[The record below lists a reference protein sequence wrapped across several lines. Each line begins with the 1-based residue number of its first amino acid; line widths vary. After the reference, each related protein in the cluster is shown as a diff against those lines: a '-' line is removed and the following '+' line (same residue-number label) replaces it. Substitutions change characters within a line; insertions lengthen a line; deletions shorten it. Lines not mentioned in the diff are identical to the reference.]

1 MQRIILSLAIIA
13 VISGA
18 LSFGATGA
26 FFSDTETSTA
36 NVFTA
41 GAIDLKVDNESYY
54 NGVLNAS
61 TTWEQTDLT
70 IEKFF
75 NFLDLKPDDFGEDTI
90 SLHVDT
96 NDAYLCA
103 DVTLTSN
110 DDNTQTEPEAQ
121 VDANGLDTGEL
132 AGLVNFLWWA
142 DDGDNVYES
151 DEEVISQ
158 GNFADLGVGNT
169 YPLTLADSDENI
181 WTGVGGPVPGDE
193 TLYVG
198 KAWCFG
204 TMGLA
209 PVTQDG
215 GDQGRSPAGQNG
227 GTVTPGEP
235 EDGGL
240 TCDGTLLGNESQTDS
255 LTADITFYAV
265 QARNNPGY
273 QCENPQPR
281 TTLTLV
287 KQVLDG
293 EDAPSAWTLAAD
305 GATDFSG
312 VSGSGAVTS
321 VAVIPGAYNLSE
333 LNGPSGYTASNWTCV
348 GGNQNDADTV
358 TIADGQNVTCTVVNY
373 FTCEDPSVRYADTV
387 ATSSIGVRKDG
398 GAITANRTNP
408 AKALGAPQSAGL
420 PFDNPAPL
428 GEFFSLGFNSSTT
441 ATSGGSIVVE
451 FTNNYIVDGPGNDLR
466 MYEIT
471 GGTSY
476 GVEKIKI
483 EVSQNGTTWFPVAS
497 SLDRD
502 AEADLATSGLSWAR
516 YVRLT
521 DVSVR
526 ADFPNDADGYD
537 LDAFSALTCADR
549 TLPVPSPII

>member
-1 MQRIILSLAIIA
+1 
-13 VISGA
+13 
-18 LSFGATGA
+18 
-26 FFSDTETSTA
+26 
-36 NVFTA
+36 
-41 GAIDLKVDNESYY
+41 
-54 NGVLNAS
+54 
-61 TTWEQTDLT
+61 
-70 IEKFF
+70 
-75 NFLDLKPDDFGEDTI
+75 KPADFGEDTI

-110 DDNTQTEPEAQ
+110 NDNSQTEPE
-121 VDANGLDTGEL
+121 GLEDENDMTTGEL

-142 DDGDNVYES
+142 DDGDNVFED
-151 DEEVISQ
+151 DETIIDQ
-158 GNFADLGVGNT
+158 GNFGQLGVGNS

-204 TMGLA
+204 TMGTA
-209 PVTQDG
+209 PVAQDD
-215 GDQGRSPAGQNG
+215 GDNGRSPAGNNG
-227 GTVTPGEP
+227 GTAASGEP

-240 TCDGTLLGNESQTDS
+240 TCDGRLLGNESQTDS
-255 LTADITFYAV
+255 LTADVTFEAV

-273 QCENPQPR
+273 QCEEPRPR
-281 TTLTLV
+281 TSLTLV

-293 EDAPSAWTLAAD
+293 DDLPSAWTLAAD
-305 GATDFSG
+305 GVTDFSG
-312 VSGSGAVTS
+312 AANSLAVTNIA
-321 VAVIPGAYNLSE
+321 VAPGAYNLSE
-333 LNGPSGYTASNWTCV
+333 INGPLGYVASNWNCV
-348 GGNQNDADTV
+348 GGTQGDSDTV

-373 FTCEDPSVRYADTV
+373 FTCEDPSVRYADNV
-387 ATSSIGVRKDG
+387 ITSAIGVRKDG
-398 GAITANRTNP
+398 GAIIANRTNP
-408 AKALGAPQSAGL
+408 IKALGAPQSAGL
-420 PFDNPAPL
+420 PFDNPSPL
-428 GEFFSLGFNSSTT
+428 SEFFSLGFNANVN
-441 ATSGGSIVVE
+441 ATSGGSVVLE
-451 FTNNYIVDGPGNDLR
+451 FTNNYVVDGPGNDLR

-476 GVEKIKI
+476 GVEKVKI
-483 EVSQNGTTWFPVAS
+483 EVSQNGISWFPVAS
-497 SLDRD
+497 SVDRD

-537 LDAFSALTCADR
+537 LDALSALTCGDR
-549 TLPVPSPII
+549 RLN

>member
-312 VSGSGAVTS
+312 VSGSGAVTN

-483 EVSQNGTTWFPVAS
+483 EVSQNGVNWFPVAS

-502 AEADLATSGLSWAR
+502 AEADLVTSGLSWAR